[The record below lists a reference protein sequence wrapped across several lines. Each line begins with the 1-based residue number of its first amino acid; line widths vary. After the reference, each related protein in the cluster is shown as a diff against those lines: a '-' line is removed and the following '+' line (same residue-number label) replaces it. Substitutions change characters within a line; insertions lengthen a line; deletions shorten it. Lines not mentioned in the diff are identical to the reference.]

1 MPHGGDSV
9 RVAVLSVALLLLSS
23 VAFAQSTTNGSNA
36 TGNPVGPP
44 PPTQPI
50 RLAVTTS
57 NFTLPRCGY
66 FACYY
71 ILSMQSTSTLNL
83 PCAVDGQ
90 ALTLKVLQVSPG
102 GFTPTFAACPTYSI
116 NWANGAPYAPVLT
129 SGKAQMYEFIVD
141 YTTQGSPV
149 YNEMRPGPE

>member
-1 MPHGGDSV
+1 V
-9 RVAVLSVALLLLSS
+9 RTALVSLALLLLSS
-23 VAFAQSTTNGSNA
+23 VALAQSTTNGSN
-36 TGNPVGPP
+36 TSGNPVGPP

-50 RLAVTTS
+50 RLTVTTGS
-57 NFTLPRCGY
+57 FTLPRCGY

-71 ILSMQSTSTLNL
+71 ILSMRSTSTLTL

-102 GFTPTFAACPTYSI
+102 GFTPTFAACSGYSI